1 VTNEQDWEVDEPAL
15 SKKFDDDNF
24 YTYYAFREMENGEAY
39 VHSSV
44 VDEMKA
50 EALTERLVISNTL
63 NEIIDKKNA
72 HIAKLEAA
80 LKFYAEGRHIEPAD
94 EDDGDSDEEII
105 EGDGMISG
113 RRAREALED

>member
-44 VDEMKA
+44 VAEMQKRIDE
-50 EALTERLVISNTL
+50 LSPVHTCH
-63 NEIIDKKNA
+63 DKCRYKGCVQRRR
-72 HIAKLEAA
+72 IEKLEAA
-80 LKFYAEGRHIEPAD
+80 LRDIAD
-94 EDDGDSDEEII
+94 YGATLDAVVAFSMKQIARDALKGDE
-105 EGDGMISG
+105 
-113 RRAREALED
+113 